1 MARHGKLSSH
11 AGPGL
16 AAGFCRSAA
25 DAARAAAA
33 GSALTTFNKGNVNL
47 SPKIIAHRSSATRH
61 EMLVNPPAY
70 AQFCHKAHIND
81 HVRARLPYPNPMLVT
96 PPA

>member
-1 MARHGKLSSH
+1 MR
-11 AGPGL
+11 AG
-16 AAGFCRSAA
+16 S
-25 DAARAAAA
+25 A

-70 AQFCHKAHIND
+70 SQFCHKAYIND
-81 HVRARLPYPNPMLVT
+81 HVRALANAIHHVQLLWPCACHVLSVLCAT
-96 PPA
+96 